1 MPRKITT
8 DVQIVAYICLLV
20 IAEYTVTRNQAIG
33 MIVHGCI
40 LFALLAHGTI
50 GAIATGNAPV
60 SRMYTALAIAP
71 LLRILSLCVPLV
83 HFGIMSWF
91 VIVGIPL
98 FVAIFTYIRIR
109 HIDKKSL
116 GLASPDPAALYLEF
130 AIIAAAIPLGW
141 LEYQMLEPTI
151 AVSPGTSWIVPIIIF
166 LVCTGFLE
174 ELLFRGLLQHT
185 FTAAMEGMGRGG
197 GGGGMRGIL
206 AVSAIFGIFHIG
218 NSWLDCIFAGVVGLM
233 YALVVRRT
241 GSIYGVSISHGLINI
256 MLFLVIP
263 YLALSC

>member
-1 MPRKITT
+1 MQRKITT
-8 DVQIVAYICLLV
+8 DVQIVAYICLLA
-20 IAEYTVTRNQAIG
+20 IAEYTVTRNQEIG

-50 GAIATGNAPV
+50 GAIATENAPV
-60 SRMYTALAIAP
+60 SRMYTALAIVP

-185 FTAAMEGMGRGG
+185 FTEAMMGG
-197 GGGGMRGIL
+197 GGSMRGIL
-206 AVSAIFGIFHIG
+206 AVSAIFGIFHLG

-233 YALVVRRT
+233 YALVVKRT

-256 MLFLVIP
+256 MLFLVMP
-263 YLALSC
+263 YLALS